1 MITLIVALFLTGCSS
16 DGEDTITGAAAA
28 GAEVF
33 AANCTGCHGADGTG
47 DTAAGFPDLTASDL
61 DAAEIEEYV
70 RKGDGAMPGYE
81 GTLDD
86 QEIAD
91 VVAYVDSL

>member
-1 MITLIVALFLTGCSS
+1 MLIVTLAFALIGCA
-16 DGEDTITGAAAA
+16 ETITGDATA
-28 GAEVF
+28 GADVY
-33 AANCTGCHGADGTG
+33 ASNCASCHGADGTG
-47 DTAAGFPDLTASDL
+47 DEANGFPNLVEEAP

-70 RKGDGAMPGYE
+70 RDGAGVMPAFE
-81 GTLDD
+81 GTLGD

>member
-1 MITLIVALFLTGCSS
+1 MFTLIVALFLTGCASG
-16 DGEDTITGAAAA
+16 GEDAITGDATA

-47 DTAAGFPDLTASDL
+47 DTAGGFPDLTATTL

-70 RKGDGAMPGYE
+70 RKGDDTMPAYE
-81 GTLDD
+81 GTLGD

-91 VVAYVDSL
+91 VVAYVESL